1 MAIHQVLL
9 AYQCSLKTF
18 KKTFGSYYISIFT
31 DRLCLPNNS
40 AKSPQGNRV
49 IKNSTRLCDTTIT
62 KIS

>member
-40 AKSPQGNRV
+40 AKV
-49 IKNSTRLCDTTIT
+49 LKAIV
-62 KIS
+62 